1 MDKRFQASIKNIE
14 KPQDILKEIED
25 EENPED
31 LFILT
36 HEKKEDNQK
45 KDISKKWKM
54 LMEAFKTELEL
65 IYKNKKLEE
74 MYCSVA
80 RKAIQKCRR
89 FVKKSDFKKLCEIL
103 RRHQS
108 DNVKACERPQTAT
121 INTFAL
127 NIKHPDTN
135 ERLLDL
141 RLFQLSQ
148 TQELE
153 LWQDAY
159 KIMEDINLLLKNRKK
174 TTNEDLQKYYHH
186 LYEIFWNSNH
196 YLLHAVCLHNF
207 FACLRKKNDDK
218 DPSKK
223 EQLKKDQLKYVNI
236 LVLAAISIPKSSHE
250 ESSNFENFR
259 RNCFLVNSVGQ
270 VMTREQLLLNLR
282 NGPYLDLCLPEVRA
296 IFNLMTS
303 NKDIL
308 MFSKNAEL
316 LFEKL
321 KTNSDFVKFLPLIEQ
336 NIIAVLFEKLSSLYK
351 SLSFDNFKK
360 LLGFLDFSK
369 CEKYILYSQ
378 NNVAVKAQID
388 YEKGMLLFGHDSAYG
403 TRVTSSLVNFSNN
416 ISVAYKN
423 IIRLRLEESG
433 QAKQDEKQI
442 LTNALGFIEE
452 ARDELR
458 TRRDDGAQIIITNT
472 APSHK
477 DDLYQR
483 KLNEEEER
491 RTLLKQQRKLQEND
505 MKKLAIIQERVRG
518 IIKMDKNATYK
529 GKKLELFTE
538 NDFLGMS
545 IDICIEIES
554 EIKAKKQRVEEE
566 KIENQFKNRDYLERL
581 IREKRYKLLTAQ
593 RDSSQTDLEV
603 LRAKAVAAHQTKL
616 KTKEEI
622 KNIAGFVK
630 AFKDKTDKARK
641 EVYEARFLEF
651 KKTLTAEFAQT
662 VFANALKKKTE
673 DDEKRKK
680 EEAEEVKR
688 KELEAERIRRDE
700 ERHGKKKDVA
710 QVTLSRNDKLADEL
724 VRTPQPST
732 FTGPPSLIS
741 SKIRGTGLTDLD
753 RPKPETKT
761 APPPTTALT
770 RAGAPLTAAP
780 MQPSASNQAP
790 AKPKSDLMSLLTE
803 EKPAAGGRS
812 FGGGPSRLLPTTTTS
827 NTTAAPARGLLQP
840 IDKPANSGPAPMRL
854 LPTTTTAN
862 NPTPANQPEEKLA
875 PVKMGRGTLK

>member
-1 MDKRFQASIKNIE
+1 MTAIKNIE
-14 KPQDILKEIED
+14 KPQEILKEIED

-74 MYCSVA
+74 MYCGVA
-80 RKAIQKCRR
+80 RKALQKCRKY
-89 FVKKSDFKKLCEIL
+89 VKKSDFKKLCEIL

-121 INTFAL
+121 VNTFAL
-127 NIKHPDTN
+127 NIKHPETN

-141 RLFQLSQ
+141 RLSQLAQ

-174 TTNEDLQKYYHH
+174 TSNDDLLKYYQY

-196 YLLHAVCLHNF
+196 YLLHSVCLHNF
-207 FACLRKKNDDK
+207 FACLRKKTDDK
-218 DPSKK
+218 DASKK
-223 EQLKKDQLKYVNI
+223 DQLKKDQLKYVNI
-236 LVLAAISIPKSSHE
+236 LVLAAISVPKGNNE
-250 ESSNFENFR
+250 EASNFENFR

-282 NGPYLDLCLPEVRA
+282 NGPYLDLCLPEVRS

-321 KTNSDFVKFLPLIEQ
+321 KANPDFVKFLPLIEQ

-351 SLSFDNFKK
+351 SLSFDNFKR

-388 YEKGMLLFGHDSAYG
+388 YEKGMLFFGHDTAYG
-403 TRVTSSLVNFSNN
+403 SRVTSSLVNFSNN

-423 IIRLRLEESG
+423 ILRLKYEESG
-433 QAKQDEKQI
+433 DARQEEKQI
-442 LTNALGFIEE
+442 LTNAHGFIKE
-452 ARDELR
+452 ASEELR
-458 TRRDDGAQIIITNT
+458 NRRDDGTQIIITNT

-477 DDLYQR
+477 EDLYQR

-491 RTLLKQQRKLQEND
+491 RNLLKQQRKMQEND
-505 MKKLAIIQERVRG
+505 MKKLSIIQERVKG

-529 GKKLELFTE
+529 GKKLEVFTE

-554 EIKAKKQRVEEE
+554 EIKAKKQRAEEE
-566 KIENQFKNRDYLERL
+566 KIENQFKTRDYLERL
-581 IREKRYKLLTAQ
+581 IREKRYKQLIAQ
-593 RDSSQTDLEV
+593 RDSSQVDLET
-603 LRAKAVAAHQTKL
+603 LRAKAITAHQAKL

-641 EVYEARFLEF
+641 EVYDDKFADF
-651 KKTLTAEFAQT
+651 KKALTAEFAQT
-662 VFANALKKKTE
+662 IFANALKKKTE
-673 DDEKRKK
+673 DDEKRRK
-680 EEAEEVKR
+680 EDADEVKR
-688 KELEAERIRRDE
+688 KELEAERNRRDE
-700 ERHGKKKDVA
+700 ERHGKKKELT

-724 VRTPQPST
+724 VKAPQPAYT
-732 FTGPPSLIS
+732 APPSLIS
-741 SKIRGTGLTDLD
+741 GKIRGTGLSEVD
-753 RPKPETKT
+753 RPKPEPTKL
-761 APPPTTALT
+761 APPVTVLA
-770 RAGAPLTAAP
+770 RGNAQAGSLLQTAAP
-780 MQPSASNQAP
+780 TPVP
-790 AKPKSDLMSLLTE
+790 AKPKSDLQSLLTDD
-803 EKPAAGGRS
+803 KPLAGASRT
-812 FGGGPSRLLPTTTTS
+812 FGGLGRNLPTSTTTTA
-827 NTTAAPARGLLQP
+827 TTTGRQLKTD
-840 IDKPANSGPAPMRL
+840 DKPPTTGPAPMRMIPTST
-854 LPTTTTAN
+854 PTTTT
-862 NPTPANQPEEKLA
+862 TTNQPEEKLA
-875 PVKMGRGTLK
+875 PQRLGRGQLK